1 MKTFHK
7 APLALAIAALM
18 VAPYAMAQQAGQND
32 FETDSEIDSEFNNDI
47 DVELNHDSDT
57 YKNFYTNVWTWKRA
71 DNYSGATVDSKQLI
85 NGNDVDNDISTNT
98 ASVGNDAMNGASGN
112 IGANV
117 AAGDNNQQANDA
129 ALAASD
135 AADVFGQ
142 AAAFSAQSASYN
154 GVTNSGSPNNASL
167 DGNALNGATGNIG
180 INVAAGNM
188 NAQQNSLA
196 AASNTMSGSADAT
209 AGGVQSTYGNTTN
222 NTGTTRHEYN
232 VVGVTMRGGMG
243 GTYRGG
249 GSGTYAGTWE
259 QTNNVYPEVW
269 QGGTQAGGHPN
280 APTYWGHL
288 DFDDADDQANNSQFA
303 GEEGGTL
310 GFREAGRVGL
320 SGVFSG
326 QVVTRHTVYVA
337 NENNATL
344 GGNSLNGASGNI
356 GVNIAAGT
364 NNLQRNSLSI
374 ASSVGGGANNGG
386 GNGGG

>member
-7 APLALAIAALM
+7 APLALAITALM
-18 VAPYAMAQQAGQND
+18 VAPYAMADRSHNTFD
-32 FETDSEIDSEFNNDI
+32 TDSEIDSEFNNDI

-57 YKNFYTNVWTWKRA
+57 YKNFYTNVWTWKHA

-85 NGNDVDNDISTNT
+85 NGNGVENDISTNT

-112 IGANV
+112 IGVNV

-142 AAAFSAQSASYN
+142 AAAFSAQSTSNN
-154 GVTNSGSPNNASL
+154 GVINSGSPNNASL

-209 AGGVQSTYGNTTN
+209 TGGVQSTYGNTTTN
-222 NTGTTRHEYN
+222 QGTTRHEYN
-232 VVGVTMRGGMG
+232 VVGVTMRGSMG
-243 GTYRGG
+243 GRYAGG
-249 GSGTYAGTWE
+249 GSGTYDGTWE
-259 QTNNVYPEVW
+259 QTNQVYPEIW
-269 QGGTQAGGHPN
+269 LGGSQGTGHPGG
-280 APTYWGHL
+280 PTYGGHL
-288 DFDDADDQANNSQFA
+288 DFDGESANTDQFA
-303 GEEGGTL
+303 GEEEGTL
-310 GFREAGRVGL
+310 GFRESGRVGL
-320 SGVFSG
+320 AGVFSG
-326 QVVTRHTVYVA
+326 RVVTAHTVYVA

-344 GGNSLNGASGNI
+344 GGNALAGASGNI

-374 ASSVGGGANNGG
+374 ASSMG
-386 GNGGG
+386 GNGGGGGGGGEM